1 MALWSG
7 RFTQQTD
14 SLVQKFSESIS
25 YDRRLYPFDIQGS
38 QAHAKM
44 LAKQGIIS
52 QDDADKIVAGL
63 NDIKKDIDDGNFD
76 FSIALEDI
84 HMNIESRL
92 TERIGQP
99 GARLHTGRSR
109 NDQIATDER
118 LYMRHEAD
126 DISLHVKEMQRSLVQ
141 LAADWPNLI
150 MPGFTHLQHAQPI
163 LFAHHLLAYVE
174 MFGRDRERLADARKR
189 LNRCPLGAGA
199 IAGCTLPLDRKFTA
213 EQLGFDDILHNSMD
227 AVGDRD
233 YIIEFLSALSII
245 AMHLSRLSEDIIL
258 WFSQE
263 FAFIE
268 LGDAFTTGSSLMP
281 QKKNPDVAELTRG
294 KTGRVYGHLMDL
306 QSRSAGGQGGA
317 VRRHRHRQ
325 IDARHDVRHADDVE
339 AQ

>member
-1 MALWSG
+1 
-7 RFTQQTD
+7 
-14 SLVQKFSESIS
+14 
-25 YDRRLYPFDIQGS
+25 
-38 QAHAKM
+38 
-44 LAKQGIIS
+44 
-52 QDDADKIVAGL
+52 
-63 NDIKKDIDDGNFD
+63 
-76 FSIALEDI
+76 
-84 HMNIESRL
+84 
-92 TERIGQP
+92 
-99 GARLHTGRSR
+99 
-109 NDQIATDER
+109 
-118 LYMRHEAD
+118 MRHEAD

-294 KTGRVYGHLMDL
+294 KTGRVYGHLMAMLTTMKGLPLTYNRDL
-306 QSRSAGGQGGA
+306 QEDKEGLFDAIDTVKLTLATMSAMLTTLKPNEKNMAAAAADPALEATDLAEWLVKHGTPFREA
-317 VRRHRHRQ
+317 HRQ
-325 IDARHDVRHADDVE
+325 VGGFVALCNQKGIKLNEASLDDMKTVIPTATAECLALFNPRKSVEGRALEGGTAPVRVAEQIARWQE
-339 AQ
+339 LLK

>member
-150 MPGFTHLQHAQPI
+150 MPGFTHLQHA
-163 LFAHHLLAYVE
+163 
-174 MFGRDRERLADARKR
+174 
-189 LNRCPLGAGA
+189 
-199 IAGCTLPLDRKFTA
+199 
-213 EQLGFDDILHNSMD
+213 
-227 AVGDRD
+227 
-233 YIIEFLSALSII
+233 
-245 AMHLSRLSEDIIL
+245 
-258 WFSQE
+258 
-263 FAFIE
+263 
-268 LGDAFTTGSSLMP
+268 
-281 QKKNPDVAELTRG
+281 
-294 KTGRVYGHLMDL
+294 
-306 QSRSAGGQGGA
+306 
-317 VRRHRHRQ
+317 
-325 IDARHDVRHADDVE
+325 
-339 AQ
+339 

>member
-52 QDDADKIVAGL
+52 QDDADKIIAGL
-63 NDIKKDIDDGNFD
+63 ND
-76 FSIALEDI
+76 
-84 HMNIESRL
+84 
-92 TERIGQP
+92 
-99 GARLHTGRSR
+99 SR

-174 MFGRDRERLADARKR
+174 MFGRDRERLTDARKR

-263 FAFIE
+263 FTFIE

-294 KTGRVYGHLMDL
+294 KTGRVYGHLMAMLTTMKGLPLTYNRDL
-306 QSRSAGGQGGA
+306 QEDKEGLFDAIDTVKLTLATMSAMLTTLNGLSNTARRSAKPTA
-317 VRRHRHRQ
+317 KSAASSLCATRR
-325 IDARHDVRHADDVE
+325 ASS
-339 AQ
+339 

>member
-233 YIIEFLSALSII
+233 YIIEFLAALSII
-245 AMHLSRLSEDIIL
+245 AMHLSRLS
-258 WFSQE
+258 
-263 FAFIE
+263 
-268 LGDAFTTGSSLMP
+268 
-281 QKKNPDVAELTRG
+281 
-294 KTGRVYGHLMDL
+294 
-306 QSRSAGGQGGA
+306 
-317 VRRHRHRQ
+317 
-325 IDARHDVRHADDVE
+325 
-339 AQ
+339 

>member
-199 IAGCTLPLDRKFTA
+199 IAGCTLPLDRHFTA

-258 WFSQE
+258 WFSQAAVGGHHPVVQPGVRVHRTRRRLHDRLQPHAAKE
-263 FAFIE
+263 ESGRRGTDARQDRPC
-268 LGDAFTTGSSLMP
+268 LWPSHGDAYDDERPSF
-281 QKKNPDVAELTRG
+281 
-294 KTGRVYGHLMDL
+294 DL
-306 QSRSAGGQGGA
+306 
-317 VRRHRHRQ
+317 
-325 IDARHDVRHADDVE
+325 
-339 AQ
+339 